1 MARKVTVILDPKS
14 GHSGID
20 VDAPS
25 SPGCRA
31 VAERMKVLLDLLG
44 AGIEEMQ
51 ESSEDPGIPQAIPN
65 GAPARIKN

>member
-20 VDAPS
+20 VDAPG
-25 SPGCRA
+25 PGCRA

-44 AGIEEMQ
+44 AGIEEIQ
-51 ESSEDPGIPQAIPN
+51 EDSEDPGIPQAIPN